1 MDEHDDDDYK
11 QIIAQARGR
20 GFVLIAI
27 VGQTVPPTSIQPVS
41 NGLYDSTLDK
51 LFEAQPQ
58 LRWFRDRDC
67 FLSFVEWLTPL
78 QARRLKHVL
87 QMHTKMEKP
96 STCHIS

>member
-1 MDEHDDDDYK
+1 
-11 QIIAQARGR
+11 
-20 GFVLIAI
+20 
-27 VGQTVPPTSIQPVS
+27 VS

-78 QARRLKHVL
+78 QRLPVRDMDKEK
-87 QMHTKMEKP
+87 KMITSATPELKKLKKVKAKVESRTQTNP
-96 STCHIS
+96 